1 MWWNQRLKHT
11 QLYKLCIIQS
21 RLFGFCICILFNLFM
36 LCLSSERRL
45 SVLSWPSW
53 KAFQTGCTTFFST
66 KRTIKPNFGAVSSY
80 GNDFFH
86 LYITVRWYG
95 SDHSDSFSLQHSV
108 APVLLTS
115 AQSYESD
122 LPAQCMNRRTAA
134 GRKRRQSSKERKRRE
149 REREM
154 GWGKILWGQQL
165 WFHPA
170 TDDDWQPCQKL
181 RSQMM
186 QSQVHL

>member
-1 MWWNQRLKHT
+1 MWWNQRRRHT

-45 SVLSWPSW
+45 SVLSSPSW
-53 KAFQTGCTTFFST
+53 KVFQTGCTTFFST

-108 APVLLTS
+108 APVVLTS
-115 AQSYESD
+115 ARGPSCTVIWIRFTCPVHEQENCS
-122 LPAQCMNRRTAA
+122 
-134 GRKRRQSSKERKRRE
+134 RKKEKT
-149 REREM
+149 
-154 GWGKILWGQQL
+154 KQ
-165 WFHPA
+165 
-170 TDDDWQPCQKL
+170 
-181 RSQMM
+181 
-186 QSQVHL
+186 